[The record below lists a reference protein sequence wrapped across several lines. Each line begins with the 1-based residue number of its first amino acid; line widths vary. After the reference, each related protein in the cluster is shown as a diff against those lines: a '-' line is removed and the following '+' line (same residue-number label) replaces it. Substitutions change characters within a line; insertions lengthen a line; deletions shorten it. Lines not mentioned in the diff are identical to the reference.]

1 MIRPTALLA
10 ATALAVAPPVAA
22 AQRPASPAD
31 SARADS
37 LRPVRRLETVAVTA
51 IRGAGDAPISQTTID
66 RATLE
71 RSYHGQ
77 DVPLLLQ
84 GAAPSLT
91 SYAETGTYWGYSYL
105 RLRGIDQSRI
115 NLSLDGIPL
124 NDPEDQVLYFADF
137 PDLANSLQ
145 SVQVQRG
152 VGTTGTGTAAY
163 AGSIN
168 LETIPLATMARGSEL
183 QVGGGSFGTRR
194 ASAEYHSGLLPS
206 RFAFYGRMSAL
217 ATEGYRHHS
226 DALGR
231 SAFASAGWFGDRDI
245 VKLTA
250 TAGLFRDTMAYYAA
264 TEADLARDRRVN
276 PLEPQVGDQFGE
288 RLAALNYTRLLGPAS
303 SISTTVYR
311 LAASGHYDVFIDPT
325 TLWDFHLDFTW
336 YGVTSAWS
344 WSRGGVRLN
353 AGLNA
358 NDYAR
363 DHFARQRADGLELY
377 RNTGHKDDASAFA
390 KAAWETGRLTLFGDL
405 QGRWARFRYEP
416 DRASGIDDRSIDWR
430 FVNPKVGLT
439 WRASDR
445 LSAYTTYGL
454 NSREP
459 ARSDMF
465 AGLDNLD
472 TSNVEFVGE
481 LRRVRPE
488 RVHDVEAGLG
498 WEGAAASLRAN
509 LFAMQFRDEIAPIG
523 ALSYLGTPLRKNVSR
538 SWRRGLEV
546 DGRWQ
551 AHRRL
556 SLAGSLTLMRGR
568 IDAYRDDASGVTYQD
583 VEPLLTPRVL
593 ASHRADFALGR
604 GLTLGVA
611 GRYSGRS
618 YLANTGDSR
627 FILPPSYALDGSVAW
642 MRGQWGLSLLV
653 NNMGDTRRY
662 SSGYTDGTT
671 SYYFVMPP
679 RNILLTATLGL

>member
-10 ATALAVAPPVAA
+10 AAALAAVPLVAA
-22 AQRPASPAD
+22 AQRPAPPAD

-37 LRPVRRLETVAVTA
+37 LRPTRRLETVTVTA
-51 IRGAGDAPISQTTID
+51 IRGAGDAPISQSTID

-71 RSYHGQ
+71 RSYQGQ

-91 SYAETGTYWGYSYL
+91 SYAESGTYWGYSYL
-105 RLRGIDQSRI
+105 RLRGMDQSRI

-168 LETIPLATMARGSEL
+168 LETIPLATMARGAEL
-183 QVGGGSFGTRR
+183 QLGGGSFGTRR

-206 RFAFYGRMSAL
+206 RFAFYGRLSAL
-217 ATEGYRHHS
+217 ETEGYRHHS

-288 RLAALNYTRLLGPAS
+288 RLAALNYTRLLGAAS
-303 SISTTVYR
+303 SLSTTVYR
-311 LAASGHYDVFIDPT
+311 IAASGHYDVFIDPT

-344 WSRGGVRLN
+344 WSGAGVRLN

-358 NDYAR
+358 NAYAR
-363 DHFARQRADGLELY
+363 DHFARQRIDGLELY

-390 KAAWETGRLTLFGDL
+390 KAAWESGPVTLFGDV

-416 DRASGIDDRSIDWR
+416 DRASGIAGRDIDWR
-430 FVNPKVGLT
+430 FLNPKVGLT
-439 WRASDR
+439 WRTSER
-445 LSAYTTYGL
+445 LSAYASYGL
-454 NSREP
+454 NGREP

-465 AGLDNLD
+465 AGFDNLD
-472 TSNVEFVGE
+472 TTNVEFVGE

-488 RVHDVEAGLG
+488 RVHDVEAGLA
-498 WEGAAASLRAN
+498 WEGTLASLRAN
-509 LFAMQFRDEIAPIG
+509 LFAMEFRDEIAPIG
-523 ALSYLGTPLRKNVSR
+523 ALSYLGTPLRKNVAR
-538 SWRRGLEV
+538 SSRRGVEAE
-546 DGRWQ
+546 GRWQ

-556 SLAGSLTLMRGR
+556 SLSGALTLMRGH
-568 IDAYRDDASGVTYQD
+568 IDAYTDDAAGVTHRD

-593 ASHRADFALGR
+593 ASHAADVTLGR
-604 GLTLGVA
+604 GLSVGVA

-618 YLANTGDSR
+618 YLANTGDAR
-627 FILPPSYALDGSVAW
+627 FVLPPSYALDGSVAW
-642 MRGQWGLSLLV
+642 TRGQWGLSLLL
-653 NNMGDTRRY
+653 NNVTDAHRY
-662 SSGYTDGTT
+662 SSGYTDGST

-679 RNILLTATLGL
+679 RNVLLTARLGL